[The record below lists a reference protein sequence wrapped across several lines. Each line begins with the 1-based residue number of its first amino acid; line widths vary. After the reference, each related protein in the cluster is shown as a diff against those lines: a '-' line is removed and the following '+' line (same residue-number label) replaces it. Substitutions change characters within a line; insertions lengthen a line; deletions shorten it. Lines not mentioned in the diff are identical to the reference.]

1 MKKSDVRS
9 ALRRMA
15 TKLDNQ
21 WAYAQQIVAEQVAA
35 GTLARDADGD
45 PLPNNAQICY
55 SGMVSAFEA
64 MGGEW
69 QRNEAGKHWVYF
81 LGESSA
87 GER

>member
-9 ALRRMA
+9 ALRGMA
-15 TKLDNQ
+15 EKLDMQ
-21 WAYAQQIVAEQVAA
+21 WAYAQRIVAEQTVA

-69 QRNEAGKHWVYF
+69 ERDKNGRHWVYL
-81 LGESSA
+81 LGESAKS
-87 GER
+87 R